1 MPSGLLRPLRRQVG
15 ALFEKARLSIWP
27 FHRLLLHCPRLGLRL
42 LQCSSSSAG
51 TLHLWA
57 SMMAS
62 GTSSNLWPQC
72 LAALQSWLTFPKNKN
87 IDHCKGSAT
96 HHRLVLVAF
105 MGPGTLV
112 CLTIQHKQQSE
123 EQTRAL
129 GTGWDGCCV
138 EGAWCYTLRSACV
151 DDNPATR
158 CNKPLHAAESGFV
171 SCQLLH
177 HF

>member
-1 MPSGLLRPLRRQVG
+1 
-15 ALFEKARLSIWP
+15 
-27 FHRLLLHCPRLGLRL
+27 
-42 LQCSSSSAG
+42 
-51 TLHLWA
+51 
-57 SMMAS
+57 MMSS
-62 GTSSNLWPQC
+62 GTASLPLTISNLWPQC

-112 CLTIQHKQQSE
+112 CLTIQHEQQSE

-138 EGAWCYTLRSACV
+138 EGAWCYTLRSACMDGNPLLPDAISPSMQQNQGLSLASFYTVFKEMIKSLNV
-151 DDNPATR
+151 DMRELEHGGNFPSPRDGGLILGDLLGSLA
-158 CNKPLHAAESGFV
+158 
-171 SCQLLH
+171 QLDLVGLVLGL
-177 HF
+177 F